1 MIEVTGHEE
10 SVWGIQCS
18 PSDTMGLVMRTQM
31 CDPSASESNL
41 PGNLP
46 PAARHRFLDILS
58 ANS

>member
-10 SVWGIQCS
+10 SIWGIQCL

-31 CDPSASESNL
+31 FDPSASESNL
-41 PGNLP
+41 PDNLP
-46 PAARHRFLDILS
+46 PAARQRFLDILS